1 MEEEKKKCFVI
12 MPISDADGYE
22 KGHFTR
28 VYEHLI
34 KPAVIE
40 AGFEPVRADDT
51 SKANFIVVDILQ
63 QILKCDIAICDLSS
77 RNPNVFYELG
87 IRQAFNLRTILI
99 KDNRTAMPFDISGI
113 RTLTYNESLRIDEV
127 KKTTPEM
134 AKCIKDT
141 YEADIKE
148 VNSLLQLLSIEK
160 PATLPAKVTLSQDS
174 NMILTA
180 INDLSKKVNILSREY
195 NSDLENII
203 DGQFI
208 TLPDGKMITYG
219 TNFEDDNNF
228 LGKFIS
234 KDDDYIMVKRQDGNS
249 YQILK
254 YRLNDDLLN
263 KLSTSGIG
271 ATFLPF

>member
-1 MEEEKKKCFVI
+1 M
-12 MPISDADGYE
+12 
-22 KGHFTR
+22 
-28 VYEHLI
+28 
-34 KPAVIE
+34 
-40 AGFEPVRADDT
+40 
-51 SKANFIVVDILQ
+51 
-63 QILKCDIAICDLSS
+63 
-77 RNPNVFYELG
+77 
-87 IRQAFNLRTILI
+87 
-99 KDNRTAMPFDISGI
+99 
-113 RTLTYNESLRIDEV
+113 
-127 KKTTPEM
+127 
-134 AKCIKDT
+134 
-141 YEADIKE
+141 
-148 VNSLLQLLSIEK
+148 LQLLSIEK

-219 TNFEDDNNF
+219 TNLYYDNNF

-263 KLSTSGIG
+263 KEDVI
-271 ATFLPF
+271 

>member
-1 MEEEKKKCFVI
+1 
-12 MPISDADGYE
+12 
-22 KGHFTR
+22 
-28 VYEHLI
+28 
-34 KPAVIE
+34 
-40 AGFEPVRADDT
+40 
-51 SKANFIVVDILQ
+51 
-63 QILKCDIAICDLSS
+63 
-77 RNPNVFYELG
+77 
-87 IRQAFNLRTILI
+87 
-99 KDNRTAMPFDISGI
+99 
-113 RTLTYNESLRIDEV
+113 
-127 KKTTPEM
+127 
-134 AKCIKDT
+134 
-141 YEADIKE
+141 
-148 VNSLLQLLSIEK
+148 
-160 PATLPAKVTLSQDS
+160 
-174 NMILTA
+174 MILTA

-219 TNFEDDNNF
+219 TNLYYDNNF